1 MSATPTP
8 SFEALQGLWRQ
19 DLASAQAQAS
29 AQLRH
34 AVLPALL
41 QRRLEPGP
49 GSIAFSVFSIALL
62 GAYCVQQWGAWRYLL
77 PGAALLLWCVG
88 MLAVALRTRARLAGL
103 DYARPV
109 LALQRELA
117 EARAQRLRQLRWGFV
132 TGQVLWVVPFCVV
145 LLRGLTGAPVLEG
158 AVLNLVLQG
167 LAWTLALIPLQWL
180 AWRGLRR
187 VWRGHNRLSRWGD
200 ALAGDDLAEL
210 RRLLARLQ

>member
-8 SFEALQGLWRQ
+8 SFETLQGLWRQ
-19 DLASAQAQAS
+19 DLSSAQAQAS

-34 AVLPALL
+34 AVLPALV

-49 GSIAFSVFSIALL
+49 ASIAFSLFSIALL

-77 PGAALLLWCVG
+77 PGAALLLWCVL
-88 MLAVALRTRARLAGL
+88 MLAAALRTRARLAGL

-109 LALQRELA
+109 LALQRDLA
-117 EARAQRLRQLRWGFV
+117 DVRAQRLRQLRWGFV

-158 AVLNLVLQG
+158 AVLDFALKG
-167 LAWTLALIPLQWL
+167 LAWTAAAIPLQWL
-180 AWRGLRR
+180 AWRALRR
-187 VWRGHNRLSRWGD
+187 VWHGHNRLSRWGD
-200 ALAGDDLAEL
+200 ALAGDDLAEIQ
-210 RRLLARLQ
+210 RLLDRLQ